1 MMMLSEQ
8 QFEEMEKSIY
18 DICEALIAIV
28 DLECCT
34 YGFNDAVKM
43 AEDYMKAYEEDH
55 PDGKTL

>member
-1 MMMLSEQ
+1 MGDKWEILQ
-8 QFEEMEKSIY
+8 KQIY
-18 DICEALIAIV
+18 TICEALIAIV

-55 PDGKTL
+55 QDNVE